1 MAESILI
8 TNDLNKIENL
18 LADLYMKTLEFQ
30 KRFSDIL
37 ITEKKI
43 RYFYSWPFRV
53 IMAEEIVEKFMESIE
68 ENVIREIDLSLVGV
82 DNKVD
87 SDDFTDKN
95 ILERL
100 FEKNI
105 TQKY

>member
-1 MAESILI
+1 
-8 TNDLNKIENL
+8 
-18 LADLYMKTLEFQ
+18 
-30 KRFSDIL
+30 
-37 ITEKKI
+37 
-43 RYFYSWPFRV
+43 
-53 IMAEEIVEKFMESIE
+53 MAEEIVEKLIESIKE
-68 ENVIREIDLSLVGV
+68 KVIREIDLTLVGV